1 MDKFKEIR
9 PIALGLAIK
18 NNKLLVSEGFDKVK
32 NETFYRCLGGGI
44 EFLEKSE
51 EALKREF
58 LEEINVDITVKNFLG
73 ISENIFTYQGKKA
86 HELILFYSIEIS
98 DENYQEEYKVIDDHG
113 ETIAKWIDIDE
124 FKNKNKILYPKEV
137 FKEWKR
143 LLDKDGRVVYFD
155 ANWYLH
161 LFDEN
166 QNKKVK
172 EDMKNMEILFNNNLE
187 NKEVFAHGNVS
198 SEELMALEE
207 IARQLVLSKEVRPA
221 WDIKALKECGYDIIK
236 VDENMG
242 RYVWDEK
249 QKLENK
255 SRPLFMIVAK

>member
-58 LEEINVDITVKNFLG
+58 LEEINVDITVKDFLG

-113 ETIAKWIDIDE
+113 ETIAKWIDINE
-124 FKNKNKILYPKEV
+124 FKSKNKILYPEEV
-137 FKEWKR
+137 FK
-143 LLDKDGRVVYFD
+143 Y
-155 ANWYLH
+155 
-161 LFDEN
+161 
-166 QNKKVK
+166 
-172 EDMKNMEILFNNNLE
+172 I
-187 NKEVFAHGNVS
+187 
-198 SEELMALEE
+198 
-207 IARQLVLSKEVRPA
+207 
-221 WDIKALKECGYDIIK
+221 
-236 VDENMG
+236 
-242 RYVWDEK
+242 
-249 QKLENK
+249 
-255 SRPLFMIVAK
+255 

>member
-113 ETIAKWIDIDE
+113 ETVAKWIDIDE

-137 FKEWKR
+137 FK
-143 LLDKDGRVVYFD
+143 Y
-155 ANWYLH
+155 
-161 LFDEN
+161 
-166 QNKKVK
+166 
-172 EDMKNMEILFNNNLE
+172 I
-187 NKEVFAHGNVS
+187 
-198 SEELMALEE
+198 
-207 IARQLVLSKEVRPA
+207 
-221 WDIKALKECGYDIIK
+221 
-236 VDENMG
+236 
-242 RYVWDEK
+242 
-249 QKLENK
+249 
-255 SRPLFMIVAK
+255 

>member
-32 NETFYRCLGGGI
+32 NVSFYRCLGGGI

-58 LEEINVDITVKNFLG
+58 LEEINIDITVKDFLG

-124 FKNKNKILYPKEV
+124 FKNKNKILYPEEV
-137 FKEWKR
+137 FK
-143 LLDKDGRVVYFD
+143 Y
-155 ANWYLH
+155 
-161 LFDEN
+161 
-166 QNKKVK
+166 
-172 EDMKNMEILFNNNLE
+172 I
-187 NKEVFAHGNVS
+187 
-198 SEELMALEE
+198 
-207 IARQLVLSKEVRPA
+207 
-221 WDIKALKECGYDIIK
+221 
-236 VDENMG
+236 
-242 RYVWDEK
+242 
-249 QKLENK
+249 
-255 SRPLFMIVAK
+255 